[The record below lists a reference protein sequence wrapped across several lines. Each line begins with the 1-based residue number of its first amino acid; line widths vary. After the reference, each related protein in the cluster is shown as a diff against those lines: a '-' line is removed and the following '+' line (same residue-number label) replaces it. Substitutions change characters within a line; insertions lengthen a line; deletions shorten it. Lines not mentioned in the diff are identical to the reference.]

1 MKEGLDTNLSSHLF
15 FLSSVIFVC
24 TYKYDLY
31 LCNTQTTSTAMDVVS
46 ECKAGS
52 GEKNGTRFSACLL
65 FSANALA
72 RAITAIGD
80 EEFGRVGLSYS
91 HAYLLSEVISQP
103 GITPSALSDT
113 LYLTPSTITRLVE
126 KLEQKQLVRRESE
139 GKKTLILP
147 TTAGEALQADINDA
161 WNRVGQRYA
170 AAIGETNVCQ
180 LTKQVFQAAKSLA
193 GDE

>member
-1 MKEGLDTNLSSHLF
+1 
-15 FLSSVIFVC
+15 
-24 TYKYDLY
+24 
-31 LCNTQTTSTAMDVVS
+31 MDVVS
-46 ECKAGS
+46 ECKVGS

-91 HAYLLSEVISQP
+91 HAYLLSEVITQP
-103 GITPSALSDT
+103 GITPSELSDT

-139 GKKTLILP
+139 GKKTLIQP
-147 TTAGEALQADINDA
+147 TEAGITLQVDINEA

-170 AAIGETNVCQ
+170 AAIGEANICQ
-180 LTKQVFQAAKSLA
+180 LTKQVFQAANALTNH
-193 GDE
+193 E